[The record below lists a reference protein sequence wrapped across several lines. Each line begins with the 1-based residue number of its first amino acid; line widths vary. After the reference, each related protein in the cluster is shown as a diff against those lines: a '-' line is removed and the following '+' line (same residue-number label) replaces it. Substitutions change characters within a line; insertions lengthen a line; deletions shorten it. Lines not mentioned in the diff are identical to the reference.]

1 MTWLQLVRL
10 ITLGFT
16 LGCGII
22 VLSLASHV
30 TSLSE
35 EYYAIYYAF
44 EALGIAVGAL
54 TMVSIPVMI
63 AIDFLRTGAFTSMV
77 VVELSWL
84 SVLWVLWLATAAQTA
99 DQTSVAFAN
108 CDFGNVILNQVCNE
122 THAIEA
128 FSFLARFGSPFAFVV
143 LSLLGRRSA
152 HSGEIQRAPS
162 VLWLL
167 ADGSRTL
174 PILHV
179 RTVHRMSFLRDI
191 QRVRALVLA
200 TNHNPLGIR
209 VPSLPLPHRSAQH
222 ALTSPLSQRCT
233 VMGYTILLLV
243 VALINGSRGAPMW
256 MSSVKQMPS
265 IVPAPLAGASTQMGT
280 VSQQQPAAGQ
290 YQYPAQQ
297 PGQQQ
302 QAYAPVPTA
311 SPPSTVAYSTT
322 AAAPSTHSPGYPQV

>member
-1 MTWLQLVRL
+1 RA
-10 ITLGFT
+10 IPAGFT

-35 EYYAIYYAF
+35 KYYAIYYAF

-128 FSFLARFGSPFAFVV
+128 FSFLAWIV
-143 LSLLGRRSA
+143 L
-152 HSGEIQRAPS
+152 
-162 VLWLL
+162 
-167 ADGSRTL
+167 
-174 PILHV
+174 
-179 RTVHRMSFLRDI
+179 
-191 QRVRALVLA
+191 
-200 TNHNPLGIR
+200 
-209 VPSLPLPHRSAQH
+209 
-222 ALTSPLSQRCT
+222 
-233 VMGYTILLLV
+233 MGYTILLLV

-265 IVPAPLAGASTQMGT
+265 IVPAPLAGAST
-280 VSQQQPAAGQ
+280 
-290 YQYPAQQ
+290 
-297 PGQQQ
+297 
-302 QAYAPVPTA
+302 
-311 SPPSTVAYSTT
+311 
-322 AAAPSTHSPGYPQV
+322 